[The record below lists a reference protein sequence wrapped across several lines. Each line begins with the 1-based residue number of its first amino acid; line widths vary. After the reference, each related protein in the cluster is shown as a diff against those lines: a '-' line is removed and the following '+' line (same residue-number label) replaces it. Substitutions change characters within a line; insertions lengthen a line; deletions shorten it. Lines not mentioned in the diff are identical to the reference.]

1 MSDLLSLGASG
12 VRAYQT
18 ALDIVGE
25 NIANANVAGY
35 SRRTAVVTENPSAGG
50 GFPLIRQTTAGS
62 GVNVSGVARAYDAF
76 LANDAR
82 TASGDYARAQTRQ
95 YWLSE
100 IQSFLNNDT
109 QGLSG
114 RMTAFYNAAQDV
126 ATDPTSTSAR
136 DAFLSAAGEVAA
148 QFQNLASAFDATR
161 TGIKDDVD
169 QTVNS
174 INDITAALSTL
185 NGTLRRTA
193 AGTSASASLEDE
205 RDRLLGELATL
216 TKIDATIR
224 ADGTVDVRL
233 DNSNGPVLLD
243 QAGPKLLGATEAAGK
258 IRLTLD
264 PFGNS
269 GTIAVPGSGVL
280 AGLADA
286 YTQNSDSMAAIDTL
300 AQQFVTSVNAAHRQ
314 GVDLNGAAGGDLF
327 AASSLVATPSRTNT
341 GQATIAMDVVD
352 ESLVFAGGY
361 ELWYDG
367 GTSQWTLSR
376 TDGSA
381 SVTGSGS
388 LDLDGIHLELGGA
401 PKGGDWFELKGV
413 SGAAGMRVLVEDAR
427 EVAAAAP
434 WSADV
439 SAANQGA
446 GTVAVRSNPAA
457 ATIPAPVPASFTI
470 RMGAGDTYEIIDTA
484 DTADPP
490 TVLASG
496 AYVPG
501 AWIAVNG
508 FDVQLSGAI
517 AEGDSFVVAPTA
529 AGMAD
534 NANML
539 RMIDTRLGNPGFE
552 ARYTREV
559 TRVATNL
566 SDTRALASA
575 TLAVRDKALEA
586 RDAASGVN
594 LDEEAADLIRFQQ
607 AYQASAKVIQAAREI
622 FQTILD
628 IN

>member
-25 NIANANVAGY
+25 NIANANVPGY
-35 SRRTAVVTENPSAGG
+35 ARRNAVVTENPSAGG
-50 GFPLIRQTTAGS
+50 GFPLVRQTAAGS

-76 LANDAR
+76 LTGDAR

-100 IQSFLNNDT
+100 IQSFLNTDT

-114 RMTAFYNAAQDV
+114 RLTSFYNAAQDI
-126 ATDPTSTSAR
+126 ATDPTSLSAR

-148 QFQNLASAFDATR
+148 QFRGLAQSFDATR
-161 TGIKDDVD
+161 AGIKQDVD
-169 QTVNS
+169 QTVDR
-174 INDITAALSTL
+174 INDLTSALSTL
-185 NGTLRRTA
+185 NGTIRRTA
-193 AGTSASASLEDE
+193 GGTSASASLEDE
-205 RDRLLGELATL
+205 RDRLLNELSSL
-216 TKIDATIR
+216 TKIDVTTR

-233 DNSNGPVLLD
+233 DNSNGPMLLD
-243 QAGPKLLGATEAAGK
+243 QMGPKLLGAQEANGK

-269 GTIAVPGSGVL
+269 GTIPVPGSGVL
-280 AGLADA
+280 AGLSDA
-286 YTQNSDSMAAIDTL
+286 YTQNSNSTAAIDTL

-314 GVDLNGAAGGDLF
+314 GVDLNGVAGGDLF
-327 AASSLVATPSRTNT
+327 AASSLAATPSRTNT
-341 GQATIAMDVVD
+341 GQATLDMQVTD

-367 GTSQWTLSR
+367 STSQWTLSR

-381 SVTGSGS
+381 TVTGSGT

-401 PKGGDWFELKGV
+401 PKGGDWFQIEGV
-413 SGAAGMRVLVEDAR
+413 SGAAGMRVLIENGA

-434 WSADV
+434 WAADISAG
-439 SAANQGA
+439 NQGT
-446 GTVAVRSNPAA
+446 GTVSVRSNPAA
-457 ATIPAPVPASFTI
+457 ATIPAPVPTSFTV
-470 RMGAGDTYEIIDTA
+470 RMGAGSTYEIIDTA
-484 DTADPP
+484 DTGVPP

-501 AWIAVNG
+501 AWIPVNG
-508 FDVQLSGAI
+508 FDVQLSGTI

-539 RMIDTRLGNPGFE
+539 RMVDTRLGNPGFE
-552 ARYTREV
+552 GRFSREV

-566 SDTRALASA
+566 NDTKALASA

-607 AYQASAKVIQAAREI
+607 AYQASAKIIAAAREI

-628 IN
+628 IR

>member
-1 MSDLLSLGASG
+1 MSDLLGLGASG

-25 NIANANVAGY
+25 NIANANVPGY
-35 SRRTAVVTENPSAGG
+35 ARRTAVVTENPSAGG

-76 LANDAR
+76 LTNDAR

-100 IQSFLNNDT
+100 IESFLNTDA

-114 RMTAFYNAAQDV
+114 RLTAFFNAAQDV
-126 ATDPTSTSAR
+126 ASDPTSLSAR
-136 DAFLSAAGEVAA
+136 DTFLSSAGEVAA
-148 QFQNLASAFDATR
+148 QFRSLAQSFDATR
-161 TGIKDDVD
+161 TGIKQDVD
-169 QTVNS
+169 QTVDR
-174 INDITAALSTL
+174 INDLTSALSTL
-185 NGTLRRTA
+185 NGTIRRTA
-193 AGTSASASLEDE
+193 GGTSASASLEDE
-205 RDRLLGELATL
+205 RDRLLNELSTL
-216 TKIDATIR
+216 TKIDVATR

-233 DNSNGPVLLD
+233 DNSNGPMLLD
-243 QAGPKLLGATEAAGK
+243 QMGAKLLGATEANGK

-264 PFGNS
+264 PFGSS
-269 GTIAVPGSGVL
+269 GTIPMPGSGVL
-280 AGLADA
+280 AGLSDA
-286 YTQNSDSMAAIDTL
+286 YTQNSNSMAAIDAL
-300 AQQFVTSVNAAHRQ
+300 AQQFVTSVNDAHRQ
-314 GVDLNGAAGGDLF
+314 GVDLNGVGGGDLL

-341 GQATIAMDVVD
+341 GQATLDLQVTD

-381 SVTGSGS
+381 TITGSGS

-401 PKGGDWFELKGV
+401 PKNGDWFQIAGV
-413 SGAAGMRVLVEDAR
+413 SGAAGMRVLIENGA

-434 WSADV
+434 WAADM
-439 SAANQGA
+439 SAANQGT
-446 GTVAVRSNPAA
+446 GTVSVRSNPAA
-457 ATIPAPVPASFTI
+457 ATIPAPVPTSFTV
-470 RMGAGDTYEIIDTA
+470 RMGAGSTYEIIDTA
-484 DTADPP
+484 DTGIPP

-501 AWIAVNG
+501 AWIPVNG
-508 FDVQLSGAI
+508 FDVQLSGAV

-534 NANML
+534 NANIL
-539 RMIDTRLGNPGFE
+539 RMVDTRLGNPGFE
-552 ARYTREV
+552 GRFAREV
-559 TRVATNL
+559 TRVAANL
-566 SDTRALASA
+566 NDTKALASA
-575 TLAVRDKALEA
+575 TLAVRDKALET
-586 RDAASGVN
+586 RDAASAVN

-607 AYQASAKVIQAAREI
+607 AYQASAKIIAAAREI

-628 IN
+628 IR

>member
-1 MSDLLSLGASG
+1 MSDLLGLGASG

-25 NIANANVAGY
+25 NIANANVPGY
-35 SRRTAVVTENPSAGG
+35 ARRTAVVTENPSAGG

-76 LANDAR
+76 LTSDAR

-100 IQSFLNNDT
+100 IQSFLNTDS

-114 RMTAFYNAAQDV
+114 RLTSFYNAAQDIS
-126 ATDPTSTSAR
+126 TDPTSLSAR

-148 QFQNLASAFDATR
+148 QFRSLAQSFDATR
-161 TGIKDDVD
+161 TGIKQDVD
-169 QTVNS
+169 QTVDR
-174 INDITAALSTL
+174 INDLTSALSTL
-185 NGTLRRTA
+185 NGTIRRTA
-193 AGTSASASLEDE
+193 GGTSASASLEDE
-205 RDRLLGELATL
+205 RDRLLNELASL
-216 TKIDATIR
+216 TKIDVTTR
-224 ADGTVDVRL
+224 GDGTVDVRL
-233 DNSNGPVLLD
+233 DNSNGPMLLD
-243 QAGPKLLGATEAAGK
+243 QMGAKLLGATEANGK

-264 PFGNS
+264 PFGSS
-269 GTIAVPGSGVL
+269 GTIPVPGSGVL
-280 AGLADA
+280 AGLSDA
-286 YTQNSDSMAAIDTL
+286 YTQNSTSMAAIDTL

-314 GVDLNGAAGGDLF
+314 GVDLNGVAGGDLF

-341 GQATIAMDVVD
+341 GQATLDLQVTD

-376 TDGSA
+376 ADGSA
-381 SVTGSGS
+381 SITGSGS

-401 PKGGDWFELKGV
+401 PKGGDWFQIEGV
-413 SGAAGMRVLVEDAR
+413 SGAAGMRVLVEDGAN
-427 EVAAAAP
+427 VAAAAP
-434 WSADV
+434 WAADI
-439 SAANQGA
+439 SAANQGT
-446 GTVAVRSNPAA
+446 GTVSVRSNPAA
-457 ATIPAPVPASFTI
+457 ATIPAPVPTSFTV
-470 RMGAGDTYEIIDTA
+470 RMGAGSTYEIIDTA
-484 DTADPP
+484 DTGVPP

-501 AWIAVNG
+501 AWIPVNG
-508 FDVQLSGAI
+508 FDVQLSGTI

-539 RMIDTRLGNPGFE
+539 RMVDTRLGNPGFE
-552 ARYTREV
+552 GRFAREV

-566 SDTRALASA
+566 NDTKALASA

-586 RDAASGVN
+586 RDAASAVN

-607 AYQASAKVIQAAREI
+607 AYQASAKIIAAAREI
-622 FQTILD
+622 FQTIID
-628 IN
+628 IR

>member
-18 ALDIVGE
+18 ALDIIGE
-25 NIANANVAGY
+25 NIANANVPGY
-35 SRRTAVVTENPSAGG
+35 SRRTAQVTENPSAGG

-76 LANDAR
+76 LTNDAR
-82 TASGDYARAQTRQ
+82 TASGDYSRAQTRQ

-100 IQSFLNNDT
+100 IQSFLNNGT
-109 QGLSG
+109 QGVSG

-126 ATDPTSTSAR
+126 ASDPTSISAR

-148 QFQNLASAFDATR
+148 QFRNLASAFDATR
-161 TGIKDDVD
+161 VGIKDDVD
-169 QTVNS
+169 QAVNS
-174 INDITAALSTL
+174 INDITKAISTL
-185 NGTLRRTA
+185 NDTLRRTSP
-193 AGTSASASLEDE
+193 GTSASASLEDE

-216 TKIDATIR
+216 TKIDTTIR
-224 ADGTVDVRL
+224 ADGTVDIRL

-243 QAGPKLLGATEAAGK
+243 QMGAKLLGATEGAGK

-269 GTIAVPGSGVL
+269 GTIPVPGSGVL

-286 YTQNSDSMAAIDTL
+286 YTQNNDSRAAIDSL
-300 AQQFVTSVNAAHRQ
+300 AQQFITSVNNAHRQ
-314 GVDLNGAAGGDLF
+314 GVDLNGAPGGDLLS
-327 AASSLVATPSRTNT
+327 ASSLVATPSRTNT
-341 GQATIAMDVVD
+341 GQATLNMEVVD

-361 ELWYDG
+361 ELRYDG

-376 TDGSA
+376 ADGSA
-381 SVTGSGS
+381 TVTGTGT

-401 PKGGDWFELKGV
+401 PKGGDWFQLQGV
-413 SGAAGMRVLVEDAR
+413 SGAAGMRVLIENGS

-434 WSADV
+434 WSANV
-439 SAANQGA
+439 AAANQGA
-446 GTVAVRSNPAA
+446 GTVNVRSNPSA
-457 ATIPAPVPASFTI
+457 ATIPAPAPASFTI
-470 RMGAGDTYEIIDTA
+470 RMGAANTYEIIDTA
-484 DTADPP
+484 DTAVPP

-496 AYVPG
+496 PYVPG
-501 AWIAVNG
+501 AWVPVNG

-517 AEGDSFVVAPTA
+517 PEGDSFVVAPTP
-529 AGMAD
+529 AGMSD

-552 ARYTREV
+552 GRYTREV
-559 TRVATNL
+559 TRVATSL
-566 SDTRALASA
+566 ADTKALASA
-575 TLAVRDKALEA
+575 TLAIRDKALEA

-607 AYQASAKVIQAAREI
+607 AYQASAKVIAAAREI

-628 IN
+628 IR

>member
-1 MSDLLSLGASG
+1 MSDLLALGASG

-18 ALDIVGE
+18 ALDVVGE

-50 GFPLIRQTTAGS
+50 GIPLVRQTAAGS
-62 GVNVSGVARAYDAF
+62 GVSVSGIARAYDAF
-76 LANDAR
+76 LTSDAR

-95 YWLSE
+95 YWLTE
-100 IQSFLNNDT
+100 IQSFLNTDT

-114 RMTAFYNAAQDV
+114 RMTAFYNAAEDV
-126 ATDPTSTSAR
+126 ATDPTSLSAR
-136 DAFLSAAGEVAA
+136 DALLSAANDVAA
-148 QFQNLASAFDATR
+148 QFQNLAAAFDATR
-161 TGIKDDVD
+161 TGIKADVD

-174 INDITAALSTL
+174 INDITSALSTL

-193 AGTSASASLEDE
+193 AGTSASASLADE
-205 RDRLLGELATL
+205 RDRLLNELATL

-224 ADGTVDVRL
+224 ADGTVDIRL
-233 DNSNGPVLLD
+233 DNSNGPILLD
-243 QAGPKLLGATEAAGK
+243 QTGPKLLGATEANGK

-269 GTIAVPGSGVL
+269 GTIAVPSSGVL

-286 YTQNSDSMAAIDTL
+286 YTQNTDSMAAIDTL
-300 AQQFVTSVNAAHRQ
+300 AQQFITSVNDAHRQ
-314 GVDLNGAAGGDLF
+314 GVDLNGVAGGDLF

-341 GQATIAMDVVD
+341 GQATIQMEVTD

-361 ELWYDG
+361 ELRYDG
-367 GTSQWTLSR
+367 TTSQWTLAR
-376 TDGSA
+376 NDGSA
-381 SVTGSGS
+381 SISGTGS

-401 PKGGDWFELKGV
+401 PKGGDWFKLEGI
-413 SGAAGMRVLVEDAR
+413 SGAAGMRVLISDGAEI
-427 EVAAAAP
+427 AAAAP
-434 WSADV
+434 WSANIA
-439 SAANQGA
+439 AANQGT
-446 GTVAVRSNPAA
+446 GTVAVRSNAAA
-457 ATIPAPVPASFTI
+457 ATLPAPVPASFTI

-496 AYVPG
+496 PWTPG
-501 AWIAVNG
+501 AWIPVNG
-508 FDVQLSGAI
+508 FDVQISGA
-517 AEGDSFVVAPTA
+517 AQEGDSFVVAPTA

-534 NANML
+534 NANMQ

-552 ARYTREV
+552 SRYAREV
-559 TRVATNL
+559 TRVATSLN
-566 SDTRALASA
+566 DTTALASA
-575 TLAVRDKALEA
+575 TLAMRDKALEA
-586 RDAASGVN
+586 RDSASAVN

-607 AYQASAKVIQAAREI
+607 AYQASAKIIAAAREI

-628 IN
+628 IR